1 VETWLTTTLLFA
13 ILIGGIAL
21 GLPIA
26 FVLAGIAVIFTLF
39 LWGAQGLLMIIL
51 TGYDKGTDF
60 VFVALPLFIL
70 MGNFL
75 EVSGI
80 ADNLYEAMYK
90 WIGRIPGGLASGTVI
105 ICAIFAAMAGI
116 SGAATVSMGM
126 IAVPSMLRRNY
137 DKRTALGTV
146 AAGGALGM
154 LIPPSIIAIIY
165 ASLAGVSVSQLFAAC
180 MVPGIMLSIMFII
193 YLTARCQIQPQ
204 LGPPTQEKFTWREK
218 IVSLRAVVF
227 PVIIIFLVL
236 GGIYFGI
243 TTPTEAAGVGA
254 FGTVIAC
261 AFRRKLT
268 WTNVKLAVQ
277 RTFGVTAMIM
287 WVIFGAIC
295 FSRTYSVAGASELIT
310 SIVTGLDVSPLTIIW
325 AMMFI
330 FFALGMFIETS
341 GICMITIP
349 IFLPIVYALGFDP
362 LWFGVLFM
370 VNTEMGLISPPFGM
384 TLFWLKGVVPPEISM
399 GDIYRSIW
407 PFVIIQIA
415 CLFLMMYV
423 PEICLW
429 LPSILEGIK

>member
-1 VETWLTTTLLFA
+1 METWLTTTLLFT

-39 LWGAQGLLMIIL
+39 LWGAQGLLMIVL

-90 WIGRIPGGLASGTVI
+90 WTGRIPGGLASGTVI

-116 SGAATVSMGM
+116 SGAATVSMGL

-165 ASLAGVSVSQLFAAC
+165 ASLAGVSVSRLFAAC
-180 MVPGIMLSIMFII
+180 MVPGIILAIMFII
-193 YLTARCQIQPQ
+193 YLTTRCLIQPQ
-204 LGPPTQEKFTWREK
+204 LGPPTQKRFTWREK
-218 IVSLRAVVF
+218 FMSLRAVVF
-227 PVIIIFLVL
+227 PAIIIFLVL

-243 TTPTEAAGVGA
+243 ATPTEAAGVGA

-261 AFRRKLT
+261 AFHRKLT

-277 RTFGVTAMIM
+277 RTFSVTAMIM
-287 WVIFGAIC
+287 WIIFGAIC

-310 SIVTGLDVSPLTIIW
+310 SVVTGLDVSPLTIIW

-330 FFALGMFIETS
+330 FFVLGMFIETS

-349 IFLPIVYALGFDP
+349 IFLPIVYTLGFDP

-384 TLFWLKGVVPPEISM
+384 TLFWLKGVVPPEITM